1 MILKGFVSITINY
14 FEKLIHRI
22 HIKLGGTMKLK
33 NFRSGI
39 FLLVLWLVFLGASS
53 SLYCANVTVSDI
65 RALVV
70 EKGDENY
77 SVSVQ
82 AKVANLGE
90 SDDVTV
96 AVIAVDM
103 NGYQLKDVFL
113 SGHIEKGK
121 TKILNAFVQIPRKTY
136 EDIFNWEWKTNK

>member
-1 MILKGFVSITINY
+1 
-14 FEKLIHRI
+14 
-22 HIKLGGTMKLK
+22 MKLM
-33 NFRSGI
+33 NFRSG
-39 FLLVLWLVFLGASS
+39 FFFLVLLLAFLGASS
-53 SLYCANVTVSDI
+53 SLFCANVTVSDI

-82 AKVANLGE
+82 AKVTNLGE

-113 SGHIEKGK
+113 SGRIEKGK
-121 TKILNAFVQIPRKTY
+121 TKILNAFVQIPKKTY